1 MPSARLHDDCA
12 VGLTTKLVTCT
23 QPINV
28 NLQVESCQELLWKF
42 TNAKKGKSVRE
53 IEATE
58 TNEVLIAQ
66 TSTLIV
72 CQAGVLQNIVCLWMV
87 SSKTVRAKS
96 VNNNVNIIF

>member
-1 MPSARLHDDCA
+1 MPPACLHDDCT
-12 VGLTTKLVTCT
+12 VGLTTKLAT
-23 QPINV
+23 QPIKCKFALVGN
-28 NLQVESCQELLWKF
+28 CQELLWKF

-96 VNNNVNIIF
+96 VNNNFNIIF